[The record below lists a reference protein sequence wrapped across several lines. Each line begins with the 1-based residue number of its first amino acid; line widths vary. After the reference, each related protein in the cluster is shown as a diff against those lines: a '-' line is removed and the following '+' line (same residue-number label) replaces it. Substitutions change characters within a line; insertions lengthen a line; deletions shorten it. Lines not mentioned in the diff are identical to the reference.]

1 MSESTMIQ
9 SKDELD
15 VQRLVTE
22 LESIRKEQNIE
33 EDVLA
38 RLSGIS
44 INTMASWYDKGTVPR
59 VETISKVLNV
69 LGYELMIVKQGKE
82 E

>member
-1 MSESTMIQ
+1 MSESPMTQ

-22 LESIRKEQNIE
+22 LEFIRKEQNIE

-44 INTMASWYDKGTVPR
+44 INTMGSWNDKGTVPR
-59 VETISKVLNV
+59 IGTMSKVLNV
-69 LGYELMIVKQGKE
+69 LGYELIIAKQGME